1 METNEQIEREKQKA
15 ILVGFNKTSK
25 TESINIESSMEE
37 LEELAKTAGAE
48 VLVRVIQSKHSID
61 AKYYIGKGKVEEIK
75 QFSINHE
82 ANVVIFNDELSG
94 SQIRN
99 LEEAIGIDVIDR
111 TALILDIFAQ
121 RAQTKEGKLQVELAQ
136 LKYRLPRLTGLG
148 NQLSKLGGGIGT
160 RGPGEKK
167 LETDRRHILKRI
179 DDIRNQLDEV
189 KKNRETQRAQR
200 IKSELPIVA
209 LVGYT
214 NAGKSTLMNTMIN
227 MSANNDEKRY
237 VYAEDKLFAT
247 LDVSLRKISL
257 DDRFEFLLTDTV
269 GFVSKLPH
277 GLVNAFK
284 ATLEEVKYADL
295 LLHIID
301 ASNDDYQLQKETT
314 KSVLKE
320 LGIKDKKIVDVY
332 NKTDKIND
340 IIVQS
345 NEEKSINVSAKL
357 GTNLN
362 KLIDRIRLEVGAEIS
377 KVNLTIP
384 YEKVNLISQLHKDGV
399 VLSTEYSEKAILCEV
414 ELNKDILYKYKDY
427 DNSTN

>member
-1 METNEQIEREKQKA
+1 METNEIMEREVQRA
-15 ILVGFNKTSK
+15 ILVGFNNTSK
-25 TESINIESSMEE
+25 IESIEIESSMDE

-48 VLVRVIQSKHSID
+48 VLARIIQNKASID

-75 QFSINHE
+75 QFSLDND

-121 RAQTKEGKLQVELAQ
+121 RAQSKEGKLQVELAQ

-148 NQLSKLGGGIGT
+148 NQLSRLGSGIGT

-167 LETDRRHILKRI
+167 LETDRRHILRRI
-179 DDIRNQLDEV
+179 DDIKEQLDDV
-189 KKNRETQRAQR
+189 KKNRETQRSQR

-214 NAGKSTLMNTMIN
+214 NAGKSTLMNSLLN
-227 MSANNDEKRY
+227 MSVSNDEKKY

-257 DDRFEFLLTDTV
+257 EDKFEFLLTDTV

-301 ASNDDYQLQKETT
+301 ASNSDYKLQKETT
-314 KSVLKE
+314 KTVLKE
-320 LGIKDKKIVDVY
+320 LGINDKKIVDVY
-332 NKTDKIND
+332 NKIDKMNDNINLSLD
-340 IIVQS
+340 
-345 NEEKSINVSAKL
+345 EKSLCISAKQ
-357 GTNLN
+357 GTNLD
-362 KLIDRIRLEVGAEIS
+362 KLLKLVRTELGVEAI
-377 KVNLTIP
+377 KT
-384 YEKVNLISQLHKDGV
+384 NLIIQYDKGNILSQLHKDAIV
-399 VLSTEYSEKAILCEV
+399 ISTEYAEQGIVCEV
-414 ELNKDILYKYKDY
+414 QIDKDIHYKYKEFEKK
-427 DNSTN
+427 

>member
-1 METNEQIEREKQKA
+1 METNEIMEREVQRA
-15 ILVGFNKTSK
+15 ILVGFNNTSK
-25 TESINIESSMEE
+25 IESIEIESSMDE

-48 VLVRVIQSKHSID
+48 VLARIIQNKASID

-75 QFSINHE
+75 QFSLDND

-121 RAQTKEGKLQVELAQ
+121 RAQSKEGKLQVELAQ

-148 NQLSKLGGGIGT
+148 NQLSRLGSGIGT

-167 LETDRRHILKRI
+167 LETDRRHILRRI
-179 DDIRNQLDEV
+179 DDIKEQLDDV
-189 KKNRETQRAQR
+189 KKNRETQRSQR

-214 NAGKSTLMNTMIN
+214 NAGKSTLMNSLLN
-227 MSANNDEKRY
+227 MSVSNDEKKY

-247 LDVSLRKISL
+247 LDVSLRNISL
-257 DDRFEFLLTDTV
+257 EDKFEFLLTDTV

-301 ASNDDYQLQKETT
+301 ASNSDYKLQKETT
-314 KSVLKE
+314 KTVLKE
-320 LGIKDKKIVDVY
+320 LGINDKKIVDVY
-332 NKTDKIND
+332 NKIDKMNDNINLSLD
-340 IIVQS
+340 
-345 NEEKSINVSAKL
+345 EKSLCISAKQ
-357 GTNLN
+357 GTNLD
-362 KLIDRIRLEVGAEIS
+362 KLLELVRTELGVETL
-377 KVNLTIP
+377 KTNLIIP
-384 YEKVNLISQLHKDGV
+384 YDKGNILSQLHKDAIV
-399 VLSTEYSEKAILCEV
+399 ISTEYAEQGIVCEV
-414 ELNKDILYKYKDY
+414 QIDKDIHYKYKEFEKK
-427 DNSTN
+427 

>member
-1 METNEQIEREKQKA
+1 METNEIMEREVQRA
-15 ILVGFNKTSK
+15 ILVGFNNTSK
-25 TESINIESSMEE
+25 IENIEIESTMDE

-48 VLVRVIQSKHSID
+48 VLARIIQNKASID

-75 QFSINHE
+75 QFSLDND

-121 RAQTKEGKLQVELAQ
+121 RAQSKEGKLQVELAQ

-148 NQLSKLGGGIGT
+148 NQLSRLGSGIGT

-167 LETDRRHILKRI
+167 LETDRRHILRRI
-179 DDIRNQLDEV
+179 DDIKEQLDDV
-189 KKNRETQRAQR
+189 KKNRETQRSQR

-214 NAGKSTLMNTMIN
+214 NAGKSTLMNSLLN
-227 MSANNDEKRY
+227 MSVSNDEKKY

-257 DDRFEFLLTDTV
+257 EDKFEFLLTDTV

-301 ASNDDYQLQKETT
+301 ASNSDYKLQKETT
-314 KSVLKE
+314 KTVLKE
-320 LGIKDKKIVDVY
+320 LGINDKKIVDVY
-332 NKTDKIND
+332 NKIDKMNDNINLSLD
-340 IIVQS
+340 
-345 NEEKSINVSAKL
+345 EKSLCISAKQ
-357 GTNLN
+357 GTNLD
-362 KLIDRIRLEVGAEIS
+362 KLLKLVRTELGVEAI
-377 KVNLTIP
+377 KT
-384 YEKVNLISQLHKDGV
+384 NLIIQYDKGNILSQLHKDAIV
-399 VLSTEYSEKAILCEV
+399 ISTEYAEQGIVCEV
-414 ELNKDILYKYKDY
+414 QIDKDIHYKYKEFEKK
-427 DNSTN
+427 